1 MQSNYWFVYNLFERL
16 PMNLELIN
24 EILELRNR
32 NISFTEIAEQTG
44 LARASIVL
52 IQRIS
57 LVYQSQLSKQLTLHN
72 QETNHLNL
80 QLDLSKKEV
89 SKKEQEIKRL
99 ASLIDIDFKHN
110 TLIANNELH
119 NLKNELAKSKNKSQ
133 ILRLELINKQRD
145 LKNMPLIEKLKILF

>member
-1 MQSNYWFVYNLFERL
+1 
-16 PMNLELIN
+16 MNLELIN